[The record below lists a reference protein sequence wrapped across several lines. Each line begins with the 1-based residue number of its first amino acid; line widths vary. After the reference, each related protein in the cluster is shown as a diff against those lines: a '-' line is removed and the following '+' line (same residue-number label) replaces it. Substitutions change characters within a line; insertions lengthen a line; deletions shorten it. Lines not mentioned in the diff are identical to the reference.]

1 MLEDK
6 IRSFQGRK
14 AKVLGH
20 AEVSKYAV
28 VLPLVAQDEE
38 IYVVFEKRAAT
49 LKWQPGEICFPGG
62 RMEPDDRGTRASA
75 IRETCEE
82 LGLIPDDI
90 EIIAPLDV
98 MVHPG
103 NFIIVPYLAYIKD
116 RSKICLN
123 YQEVERLLFVPL
135 SFLIETEPE
144 VHNVSVRMFM
154 EEDFPFDLIPQGRNY
169 PLRTG
174 SYMQYFYFWE
184 GEVIWGM
191 TSRILQHFLD
201 LLTS

>member
-1 MLEDK
+1 MLDK
-6 IRSFQGRK
+6 IRSFKGRK

-28 VLPLVAQDEE
+28 LVPLIAEDEDY
-38 IYVVFEKRAAT
+38 YVVFEKRAAT

-62 RMEPDDRGTRASA
+62 RMEPDDRGTKASA

-82 LGLIPDDI
+82 LGLDPEDI
-90 EIIAPLDV
+90 EVIAPLDV

-103 NFIIVPYLAYIKD
+103 NFIIVPYLAFIND
-116 RSKICLN
+116 RSKIN
-123 YQEVERLLFVPL
+123 PNHQEVERLLYVPL
-135 SFLIETEPE
+135 SFLMNTEPQQ
-144 VHNVSVRMFM
+144 HNVSVRMFM
-154 EEDFPFDLIPQGRNY
+154 EEDFPFELIPHGKNY
-169 PLRTG
+169 PMRTG

-201 LLTS
+201 LLKS